1 MEQLRETAQ
10 KLWEPGN
17 TLSQQAVRGG
27 FWVFA
32 LRISDRLLKLV
43 RTIVLARILTP
54 ADFGLMGIALLAMST
69 LRAFSQTGFQAALI
83 QKRGDIADYLDAA
96 WTVSALR
103 GLVLFVVLYLA
114 APYIALFFDTPE
126 AAPIT
131 RVIGAAMVFYGLSNV
146 GVVYFQKELEFNKQ
160 FVYRFSD
167 TVANL
172 FVAVVAALF
181 LRSVWALVLGALA
194 GSLVSSIVS
203 YVSQPYRPRV
213 RLERA
218 KVKELFD
225 FGRWVVGANAIGF
238 LTSQGDDIFLGKVLG
253 VTALGFY
260 QLAFR
265 FSNISATE
273 IADVVGQVTFPTYSK
288 LQDDV
293 SRLRRGFLQTVEA
306 VASLSLPLSAGIF
319 ILAPDFVRLFL
330 GEKWMPIVVA
340 LRILTLSGLLRSIQA
355 TGGSLFHAVGRPNLA
370 FWMNLVKVVVMGIAL
385 YPLTTIFGLSGT
397 ATAVGLGTLITLPMW
412 WCVSTQI
419 IGGSYIDPLKSLTPS
434 LTGTVIMS
442 AGMLLMEQ
450 WMDSVGLVEFA
461 VLVLIGSVLYAG
473 FLFSLWRW
481 FRCGPVGSLRVVRR
495 FLELDDHQNVC

>member
-1 MEQLRETAQ
+1 MEQLREMAQ

-32 LRISDRLLKLV
+32 LRIADRLLKLI
-43 RTIVLARILTP
+43 RTVVLARILAP
-54 ADFGLMGIALLAMST
+54 ADFGLMGVALLAMST
-69 LRAFSQTGFQAALI
+69 LRNFVQTGFQTALV
-83 QKRGDIADYLDAA
+83 QKQGDIEGYLDTA
-96 WTVSALR
+96 WTVSILR
-103 GLVLFVVLYLA
+103 GLALFAILYLA
-114 APYIALFFDTPE
+114 APHVALFFDTPE
-126 AAPIT
+126 VTSII
-131 RVIGAAMVFYGLSNV
+131 RVLGLAMVFYGSTNV
-146 GVVYFQKELEFNKQ
+146 GVVYFQKEFEFNRQ
-160 FVYRFSD
+160 FIYRFSD

-172 FVAVVAALF
+172 IVAVAAALV
-181 LRSVWALVLGALA
+181 LRSVWALVLGSLA
-194 GSLVSSIVS
+194 GGLVGSIVS
-203 YVSQPYRPRV
+203 YASQPYRPRV
-213 RLERA
+213 RLEWA
-218 KVKELFD
+218 KVKELFN
-225 FGRWVVGANAIGF
+225 FGRWVVGTNVLAF
-238 LTSQGDDIFLGKVLG
+238 LTLQGDDIFLGKLLG
-253 VTALGFY
+253 AAALGFY

-330 GEKWMPIVVA
+330 GEKWTPIVAA

-355 TGGSLFHAVGRPNLA
+355 TGGPLFHAVGRPNLA
-370 FWMNLVKVVVMGIAL
+370 FWMNLVKVIVMAIAL
-385 YPLTTIFGLSGT
+385 YPLTRIFGLSGT
-397 ATAVGLGTLITLPMW
+397 ATAVGVGTLITLPMW

-419 IGGSYIDPLKSLTPS
+419 VEGSYVDLLKSVFPS

-442 AGMLLMEQ
+442 AGILVIEQ
-450 WMDSVGLVEFA
+450 WMGSVGLVEFA
-461 VLVLIGSVLYAG
+461 TLVLIGSALYAG

-495 FLELDDHQNVC
+495 FL